1 MNSDDKE
8 MPDTDT
14 GKENQDS
21 FSEEKQPR
29 SRTENSTT
37 KPDVVQEKRSSKPV
51 TTDKSEKP
59 ADIICPSQDKCSGK
73 ELQEPLKDGIKLS
86 SENKDASQ
94 ATVSQSGEDASQP
107 EATRDVEMKD
117 LLQAE
122 KDPQDVVKTVEGE
135 VQQAKEEGAKDVL
148 STPDMSLSRQPIGSA
163 SAPENGT
170 GGPLS
175 LSDTLNILPALH
187 CMILLYLICLLPK
200 CCFAGENPN
209 KEGKKEKDVCEGT
222 KDKHNIEKLKRAA
235 ISAISAAAVKA
246 KNLAKQEEDQIR
258 QFSGSLIEKQVR
270 YGLSV
275 CNLDSVLSMY
285 MFRVVT

>member
-37 KPDVVQEKRSSKPV
+37 KPDVVQEKRSSKQV

-122 KDPQDVVKTVEGE
+122 KDSQDVVKTVEEE

-175 LSDTLNILPALH
+175 LSLTH
-187 CMILLYLICLLPK
+187 
-200 CCFAGENPN
+200 
-209 KEGKKEKDVCEGT
+209 
-222 KDKHNIEKLKRAA
+222 
-235 ISAISAAAVKA
+235 
-246 KNLAKQEEDQIR
+246 
-258 QFSGSLIEKQVR
+258 
-270 YGLSV
+270 
-275 CNLDSVLSMY
+275 
-285 MFRVVT
+285 